1 METSCIVAVATISQ
15 SLATFIKQ
23 ELSETNVAVQL
34 LTDPELFFKRLKS
47 IKPELIL
54 LDASYPTGEKSASLA
69 KTLQQDLS
77 WQDIPL
83 VVVKTFFEPLDES
96 FPEIDPENILTQPFT
111 RSDLLTV
118 LQRVIPQAI
127 NNHKQDQDTTMI
139 DADDKAK
146 AAAQDTDQ
154 ENIIEL
160 TEVVEEG
167 LPLEQ
172 LPPLALNAAE
182 NSKPIMVAESDIPG
196 GNESEEMEFP
206 SDEAIDEL
214 DFTAAKT
221 VDMTSSQEG
230 TQAEHQPTNEVQE
243 KTVPGQELDDALNF
257 SEPAIIK
264 TPAVEPAEVAENL
277 KKDGLKAEPETAKG
291 LSEAATTTESPE
303 DYLVPDE
310 EEQKSDSLPPPETA
324 EIPPATAETETARPS
339 VVTEAPETTDFSRQI
354 EGLTQE
360 WSKKMLVS
368 TYASMDKLIQAL
380 GEMAPTIVEQV
391 AREIIP
397 PLAEKII
404 KAEIKRLE
412 EKIEDEHT

>member
-1 METSCIVAVATISQ
+1 METSVIVAVATTSQ

-34 LTDPELFFKRLKS
+34 LTDPELFFKRLKN

-96 FPEIDPENILTQPFT
+96 FPDIDPENILTQPFT

-118 LQRVIPQAI
+118 LQRVAPQAI
-127 NNHKQDQDTTMI
+127 NNHRQDQDTTMT
-139 DADDKAK
+139 DADEKAT
-146 AAAQDTDQ
+146 AQDTNQ

-172 LPPLALNAAE
+172 LPPPAADAAE
-182 NSKPIMVAESDIPG
+182 NSKPTMASE
-196 GNESEEMEFP
+196 GNISTGDESEEMEFP

-214 DFTAAKT
+214 DFAISDKA
-221 VDMTSSQEG
+221 G
-230 TQAEHQPTNEVQE
+230 EVQE
-243 KTVPGQELDDALNF
+243 KHQPADEMQGKTIPEPEEDLDV
-257 SEPAIIK
+257 SEPTA
-264 TPAVEPAEVAENL
+264 TETLAAESADITGDLLENEL
-277 KKDGLKAEPETAKG
+277 KREPEVTKSPSG
-291 LSEAATTTESPE
+291 TTTTESPE

-310 EEQKSDSLPPPETA
+310 DGPDHAMKSDSLPPPAAPDT
-324 EIPPATAETETARPS
+324 PPAAATKAAQPS
-339 VVTEAPETTDFSRQI
+339 VVTEPPEATDFSRQI